1 MKRSLLGLL
10 LALCSLAACKDT
22 PPGQMEPIQRPE
34 GYVEPPKPEAP
45 KKAAE
50 PAPDPNKVVLRWKLA
65 AGSPMAFSL
74 VGTPEGEAKA
84 LRNSYA
90 LERPETG
97 DLVLRVATEGVAAP
111 DRGTFSE
118 RGFIL
123 DGLGAADRTTA
134 TLWLELPRD
143 PVGVGDKWSLGA
155 DLVDT
160 GPLGSDF
167 VEKKSERRNSA
178 KLAALVPEGEERVAT
193 IEYDVYERVSGII
206 DERAPGSHGGHS
218 HGAPARP
225 PPPPPPP
232 PANKKGG
239 KKGAPPAE
247 QKPAGPAEI
256 SAEVSFTGRGEFLV
270 KAGRWRSWE
279 GTLTSKTEGYTPKT
293 PDKALAQAPSG
304 TFKVRLTPLDSVPAR
319 LQLPEKK

>member
-10 LALCSLAACKDT
+10 LALCSLAACQDT
-22 PPGQMEPIQRPE
+22 PPGQMEPIPRPE

-45 KKAAE
+45 KKAPE

-65 AGSPMAFSL
+65 PGSPMAFAL
-74 VGTPEGEAKA
+74 VGAAEGDAKA
-84 LRNSYA
+84 MRNTYA
-90 LERPETG
+90 LERPEAG
-97 DLVLRVATEGVAAP
+97 DLVLRVATEGVAAT
-111 DRGTFSE
+111 DQGTFSE

-123 DGLGAADRTTA
+123 DGLGAMDRTTA

-143 PVGVGDKWSLGA
+143 AVGAGDTWSLGA
-155 DLVDT
+155 DLVDPA
-160 GPLGSDF
+160 PLGPDF
-167 VEKKSERRNSA
+167 VQKKSERRNSA
-178 KLAALVPEGEERVAT
+178 KLTALAPEGDDRVAT

-218 HGAPARP
+218 HGPPAPR
-225 PPPPPPP
+225 PPPPP
-232 PANKKGG
+232 PANKKG
-239 KKGAPPAE
+239 KKGAPPPQE
-247 QKPAGPAEI
+247 EKPAGPTEI

-293 PDKALAQAPSG
+293 PDKALAQVPSG
-304 TFKVRLTPLDSVPAR
+304 TFKVKLTPLESVPEK
-319 LQLPEKK
+319 LQAPPKR